1 MELVSDILS
10 ERIAAAIKAV
20 TGKSAPPILKPSAEE
35 RFGDYQVNGVM
46 GLAKRAKSNPRELA
60 VKVAAAAKL
69 EDICEKPEVAGPGF
83 INLRLRKEWIQKR
96 LVSLCRDD
104 RLGVP
109 KVSDPKTV
117 VVDYAGP
124 NLAKEMHVGHLRSC
138 IIGDCLGRLA
148 EFLEHK
154 VIRQDHVGDWGTQF
168 GMLIS
173 YLRRTEPGALA
184 GESELRLADLEDFYR
199 QAKRLFDADEDFA
212 GQARQAV
219 VDLQRHEPGTLKVWQ
234 VFRSESFR
242 HARTIYGR
250 LGLQLQPEDV
260 RGESAYNDDLPK
272 VVAELEAKGLIT
284 KSDGASCVFLDGF
297 TGRDGSPLPVIVRK
311 SDGGFLYATTD
322 LAALRY
328 RVGEL
333 GAEQIIYLAD
343 SRQKLHFQQ
352 IFTLARRAGFAKPST
367 QLEHVAF
374 GSMLGKDGKPFKTR
388 EGGTVKLA
396 ELLDEAEQRALV
408 PVSEKNPELGEQRR
422 REIARVVGIGAVK
435 YTDLSQNP
443 TSDYIFDWDKML
455 SLEGNTAPYL
465 QYAYVRVQSI
475 FRKGG
480 LTEEELG
487 RSEASVHLD
496 EAVELSLAKHL
507 LRLAEAVEQAGRTHK
522 PNVLCSYLY
531 ELAGRFTGFYGSCPV
546 LNSSEPTRTSRLL
559 LCDLTGRTLK
569 LGLSLLGIETI
580 SQM

>member
-1 MELVSDILS
+1 M
-10 ERIAAAIKAV
+10 AAAIKAV
-20 TGKSAPPILKPSAEE
+20 TGESAPAIVKASAED

-46 GLAKRAKSNPRELA
+46 GLAKRLKCNPRELA
-60 VKVAAAAKL
+60 GKVAGAAEL
-69 EDICEKPEVAGPGF
+69 EDICQEPEVAGPGF
-83 INLRLRKEWIQKR
+83 INLRLRKKWTEKR
-96 LVSLCRDD
+96 LSQLCGDA
-104 RLGVP
+104 RLGVGN
-109 KVSDPKTV
+109 VAEPKTV

-138 IIGDCLGRLA
+138 IIGDCLARLA
-148 EFLEHK
+148 EFCGHK

-184 GESELRLADLEDFYR
+184 GETELRLADLEDFYR
-199 QAKRLFDADEDFA
+199 QAKQLFDADAEFA
-212 GQARQAV
+212 AEARQAV
-219 VDLQRHEPGTLKVWQ
+219 VDLQGHDPETLKAWEL
-234 VFRSESFR
+234 FRAESFR
-242 HARTIYGR
+242 HAAVIYGR
-250 LGLQLQPEDV
+250 LGLLMRPEDV
-260 RGESAYNDDLPK
+260 RGESSYNEDLPQ
-272 VVAELEAKGLIT
+272 VVTELQAKGLIT
-284 KSDGASCVFLDGF
+284 ESEGAACIFIEGFKGKDGK
-297 TGRDGSPLPVIVRK
+297 PLPVIVRK

-328 RVGEL
+328 RSSEL
-333 GAEQIIYLAD
+333 GAERIIYLAD

-352 IFTLARRAGFAKPST
+352 VFTVARLAEFVAESVE
-367 QLEHVAF
+367 LEHVAF

-396 ELLDEAEQRALV
+396 ALLDEAQQRALK
-408 PVSEKNPELGEQRR
+408 PVTEKNPDLAEEDRQQ
-422 REIARVVGIGAVK
+422 IARVVGIGAVK

-480 LTEEELG
+480 LKVEGLG
-487 RSEASVHLD
+487 NSEAELHLD
-496 EAVELSLAKHL
+496 EEAELSLAKHL
-507 LRLAEAVEQAGRTHK
+507 LRLGETVDQAAKTYK
-522 PNVLCSYLY
+522 PNLLCNYLY
-531 ELAGRFTGFYGSCPV
+531 ELAGKFTTFYGNCPV
-546 LNSSEPTRTSRLL
+546 LKSPEPTRTSRLL
-559 LCDLTGRTLK
+559 LCDLAARTLK
-569 LGLSLLGIETI
+569 LGLGLLGIETI